1 MAFFKFRLPGSKAE
15 TRASSTGPVESIEGL
30 RRRAR
35 HRLIG
40 AAVLVLAAVVGFPLV
55 FDTQPRPVAVDVA
68 IQIPDRNKVKPLS
81 VASAPADAA
90 PAAVPPAASA
100 PVRAASTPAPA
111 PSPAASA
118 PTQVPAR
125 ASLDAKEEIVA
136 PGSDKK
142 ADKPVAKQPDA
153 AIPSEA
159 KASPPTPK
167 AEAKPEPKP
176 EPKPAAK
183 PVDDGSRAQALLE
196 GKEAPAPKPAASD
209 SGRFIVQ
216 VGAFADA
223 AKAKE
228 TRLKVERAGLT
239 TYIHVAETPEGKR
252 TRVRVGPFSNRA
264 DAEKAAAKIRGLDL
278 PAAILTL

>member
-1 MAFFKFRLPGSKAE
+1 MAFFKFRLPGFKAD
-15 TRASSTGPVESIEGL
+15 ADAAPLAPAESIEGL

-40 AAVLVLAAVVGFPLV
+40 AAVLVLVAVIGFPLV

-68 IQIPDRNKVKPLS
+68 IQIPDRNKVKPLAAPS
-81 VASAPADAA
+81 AGTEPASSASGPVVTASAPA
-90 PAAVPPAASA
+90 
-100 PVRAASTPAPA
+100 STPARP
-111 PSPAASA
+111 ASA
-118 PTQVPAR
+118 AAAAQVAAR